1 MKRRVLGLVE
11 NVYIKVDSSQG
22 NVREVKVKAKI
33 DTGASMSSISK
44 RLVSRLKLQLHHRT
58 AMVKSALGR
67 ERRTMIKLP
76 IKMHGKHLKAFFS
89 VADRKNLAHKM
100 LIGQNILKLGKFV
113 IDPLK

>member
-1 MKRRVLGLVE
+1 MKRKVLGLVE
-11 NVYIKVDSSQG
+11 NIYIRIDSGDGSAKI
-22 NVREVKVKAKI
+22 VKVKAKV

-44 RLVSRLKLQLHHRT
+44 RLVSRLRLKLHHRT
-58 AMVKSALGR
+58 AIVKNALGK

-76 IKMHGKHLKAFFS
+76 LKIHGKHLKAFFS
-89 VADRKNLAHKM
+89 VADRKNLAYKM